1 MYVIIYDF
9 GTSSLKTCLFDID
22 QEIRLLT
29 SSTGSYGLY
38 FSDDGGAEQD
48 TEEWW
53 AALCSTTHDLFAK
66 SDIKPEQ
73 ISDS

>member
-1 MYVIIYDF
+1 MYVIVYDF
-9 GTSSLKTCLFDID
+9 GTSAVKTCLFDID

-48 TEEWW
+48 TEE
-53 AALCSTTHDLFAK
+53 
-66 SDIKPEQ
+66 
-73 ISDS
+73 